1 MDRAA
6 PPSVALWMMT
16 ASRNTAFSAAAKA
29 LCDRQANA
37 SESGGPVK
45 RSWTFATP
53 PRKSNP
59 APSESVRDDAVVSAP
74 STRGEDVCLQKEET
88 NNDHLQVSESME
100 QMKGGE
106 EQRLR
111 KARRWACAV
120 CSRNGPFTMTFDE
133 ADACEKRHA
142 AEEETQGA
150 AALIRSREHCAA
162 IEAHRTAEEAHGAAT
177 HGGASKSVATD
188 QPAVDITARSTVTAR
203 STTAETFTTVQRAPH
218 VDGIDSADPGPALAN
233 DSSTRASLFVGED
246 EPNNVAGQPID
257 SGETCPPRNIAR
269 TSLFVGKDESNNV
282 AGQPVY
288 SGDTCPPRHIATTL
302 IAPTTLSTASGS
314 AAASW
319 AGSASSSPAAS
330 VQRPHKRTRCAEV
343 SSGASRACGDADATR
358 TAVLLASCKR
368 FFASCEENAKF

>member
-1 MDRAA
+1 
-6 PPSVALWMMT
+6 MT

-45 RSWTFATP
+45 RLWTFATP
-53 PRKSNP
+53 PRKSKP

-74 STRGEDVCLQKEET
+74 STMGEDVCLQKEET
-88 NNDHLQVSESME
+88 SDDHLQVSESME
-100 QMKGGE
+100 QMKGE
-106 EQRLR
+106 EERRLR
-111 KARRWACAV
+111 EARRWACAV

-150 AALIRSREHCAA
+150 AVLTRSKAHGSAA
-162 IEAHRTAEEAHGAAT
+162 IEVHRTAEEAHGAAT
-177 HGGASKSVATD
+177 RGGAPNSVAAD
-188 QPAVDITARSTVTAR
+188 QPAVTARSKVTAR
-203 STTAETFTTVQRAPH
+203 STTAATFTTLQHAPH
-218 VDGIDSADPGPALAN
+218 VDGIDSADPGPALVN

-257 SGETCPPRNIAR
+257 SG
-269 TSLFVGKDESNNV
+269 
-282 AGQPVY
+282 
-288 SGDTCPPRHIATTL
+288 DTCPPRHIATTL
-302 IAPTTLSTASGS
+302 IAPTTLSTTSGS

-319 AGSASSSPAAS
+319 AGSASSAPAAS

-368 FFASCEENAKF
+368 FFASCEENVKF